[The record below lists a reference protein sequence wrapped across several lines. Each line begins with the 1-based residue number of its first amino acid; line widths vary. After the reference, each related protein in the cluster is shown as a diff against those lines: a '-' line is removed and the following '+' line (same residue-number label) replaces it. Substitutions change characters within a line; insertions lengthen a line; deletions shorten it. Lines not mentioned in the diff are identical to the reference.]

1 MAEITTD
8 ITLWLPESR
17 TVIHQALGKAA
28 EEAGELTTILARC
41 LIQGVDEKDPKTW
54 ALNMDRLA
62 EELADVEAAMQWLF
76 EVLDLDVEAHNA
88 RADRKLEGFRRWQK
102 MLEAHRH
109 G

>member
-1 MAEITTD
+1 MAD

-28 EEAGELTTILARC
+28 EEAAELTTILARC

-54 ALNMDRLA
+54 ALNIDSLA
-62 EELADVEAAMQWLF
+62 DELADVEAAIQWLF

-88 RADRKLEGFRRWQK
+88 RADRKLKGFRIWQQ
-102 MLEAHRH
+102 MLEAPHH